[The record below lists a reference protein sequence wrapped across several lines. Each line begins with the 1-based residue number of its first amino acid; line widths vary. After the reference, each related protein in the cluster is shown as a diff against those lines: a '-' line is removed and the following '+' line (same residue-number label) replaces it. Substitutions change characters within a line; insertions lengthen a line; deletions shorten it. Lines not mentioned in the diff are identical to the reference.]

1 VSSEVAGTG
10 GEKHGVGDGVG
21 EFGVGLAG
29 GDDFEGCGSG
39 LDSDG
44 AVGFGVG
51 KDLVVFTGARG
62 AAHEVEGF
70 VEGRGSLHD
79 FADELGHGFA
89 VPGAFAAAAHF
100 AEAKLLII
108 HGGDAPGEG
117 GIATIDSGVA
127 LVGAGNDHGGVFLEA
142 DAAEVVE
149 DAAVVEFAALGGL
162 AEKGEAAA
170 VEEFGEEVSEAD
182 FFGFDAGGGG
192 KGIHFGEVPRI
203 DEGGAAA
210 DGFLK
215 GICFRGS
222 ALEKRA
228 WVRGR
233 WGG

>member
-1 VSSEVAGTG
+1 
-10 GEKHGVGDGVG
+10 
-21 EFGVGLAG
+21 
-29 GDDFEGCGSG
+29 
-39 LDSDG
+39 
-44 AVGFGVG
+44 
-51 KDLVVFTGARG
+51 
-62 AAHEVEGF
+62 
-70 VEGRGSLHD
+70 
-79 FADELGHGFA
+79 
-89 VPGAFAAAAHF
+89 
-100 AEAKLLII
+100 
-108 HGGDAPGEG
+108 
-117 GIATIDSGVA
+117 
-127 LVGAGNDHGGVFLEA
+127 
-142 DAAEVVE
+142 
-149 DAAVVEFAALGGL
+149 L